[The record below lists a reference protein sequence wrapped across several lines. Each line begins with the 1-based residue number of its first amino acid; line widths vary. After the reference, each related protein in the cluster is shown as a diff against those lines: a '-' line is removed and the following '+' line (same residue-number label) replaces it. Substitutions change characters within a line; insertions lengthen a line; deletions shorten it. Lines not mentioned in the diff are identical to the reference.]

1 MFGFD
6 KKGPKFV
13 YEHTGQPLYSFVRPQ
28 VICKICGCK
37 FNALTEKHYIS
48 RDNGPVGMAVA
59 FESAPEVKT
68 YDTYDCPQCGSQCVV
83 QERKR
88 MATTPEKEGMK

>member
-1 MFGFD
+1 MSKQYD
-6 KKGPKFV
+6 QYLIQHKANVTK
-13 YEHTGQPLYSFVRPQ
+13 
-28 VICKICGCK
+28 CKVCGCK

-48 RDNGPVGMAVA
+48 QDSGSVGMEVA
-59 FESAPEVKT
+59 FGSTPEVKI

>member
-6 KKGPKFV
+6 KKKPEFEYV
-13 YEHTGQPLYSFVRPQ
+13 HTGAPLYSFVRPQ
-28 VICKICGCK
+28 VICKVCGCK

-48 RDNGPVGMAVA
+48 RDNGSVGMAVA
-59 FESAPEVKT
+59 FGSAPEVKT
-68 YDTYDCPQCGSQCVV
+68 YDTYDCPQCVV

-88 MATTPEKEGMK
+88 MATTPEKEGVK

>member
-28 VICKICGCK
+28 VICKVCGCK
-37 FNALTEKHYIS
+37 FNALAEKHYIS
-48 RDNGPVGMAVA
+48 RDNGSVGMAVA
-59 FESAPEVKT
+59 FGSTPEVKT

-83 QERKR
+83 QEHKR
-88 MATTPEKEGMK
+88 MCTTPEKEGMK

>member
-6 KKGPKFV
+6 KKEPELEYTYSGN
-13 YEHTGQPLYSFVRPQ
+13 PLCSFVRPQ
-28 VICKICGCK
+28 VICKVCGCK

-48 RDNGPVGMAVA
+48 RDNGSVGLAVA
-59 FESAPEVKT
+59 FGSAPEVKT

>member
-6 KKGPKFV
+6 KKEPELEYTYSGN
-13 YEHTGQPLYSFVRPQ
+13 PLCSFVRPQ
-28 VICKICGCK
+28 VICKVCGCK
-37 FNALTEKHYIS
+37 FNALSEKHYIS
-48 RDNGPVGMAVA
+48 RDNGTTGMAVV
-59 FESAPEVKT
+59 FGSSPEVKT

-88 MATTPEKEGMK
+88 TDVYDS

>member
-6 KKGPKFV
+6 KKEPEFEYV
-13 YEHTGQPLYSFVRPQ
+13 HTGIPLYSFVRPP
-28 VICKICGCK
+28 VICKVCGCK

-48 RDNGPVGMAVA
+48 RDAVA
-59 FESAPEVKT
+59 FGSAPEVKT